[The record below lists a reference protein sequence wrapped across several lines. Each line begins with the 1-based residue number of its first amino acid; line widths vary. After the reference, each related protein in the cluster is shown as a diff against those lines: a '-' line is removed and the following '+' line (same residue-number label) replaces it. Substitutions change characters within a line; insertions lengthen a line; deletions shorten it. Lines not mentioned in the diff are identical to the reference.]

1 MVPVE
6 QDVLGLQVHMYH
18 LCASKESDKQAV
30 RQMIL
35 EHASTRY
42 VYLNNNDNNENAFQ
56 LMMS

>member
-6 QDVLGLQVHMYH
+6 QDVLGLQIHMYH
-18 LCASKESDKQAV
+18 LCASKENDKQA
-30 RQMIL
+30 RHMTL

-42 VYLNNNDNNENAFQ
+42 VYTNNDNNENGFQ